1 EPANGRVIGRR
12 LRQRVAEKGPYLDR
26 VGAARGDRTFARKA
40 FEKADHQHPEED
52 FRIHAGAAIAGVV
65 VERSARL
72 PEVIAEA
79 DLLQVMMQAT
89 VERMGAGSGQFVRG
103 NPQRT
108 LLRTGLGTVHRA
120 ARRGKGDNRKFTQY
134 RPASAGKS
142 TAS

>member
-1 EPANGRVIGRR
+1 QLKNGIEDLLRNTLPEPANRR
-12 LRQRVAEKGPYLDR
+12 MVWSPVGQSVPEEGPYLDR

-65 VERSARL
+65 VERFARL

-108 LLRTGLGTVHRA
+108 LLRTGLGTVHR
-120 ARRGKGDNRKFTQY
+120 
-134 RPASAGKS
+134 
-142 TAS
+142 